1 MKIFWKYTLIKFVGF
16 KMDKN
21 SPLVSIITPSYN
33 CIATI
38 EKTINSVLSQTIE
51 DWEMLIVDDCS
62 TDSSYDLI
70 SNIYNT
76 DKRIK
81 ITKNTINLGAPKSRN
96 KLIGLST
103 GEYIAFLDTDDIWHP
118 KKLELQIEAMN
129 NNKCFASHSCYYR
142 VDECGNKLSLVKPKE
157 NVKYKDML
165 THNHI
170 GNLTG
175 IYNAKV
181 IGKFHQKNMGHE
193 DYEMWLRILKKTDSI
208 GVLEPLASYTVSAK
222 SLSSNKFKAAKW
234 HYNILRNEIGL
245 NTLKSSFYFSH
256 YVFNAIKTRLSKVS

>member
-1 MKIFWKYTLIKFVGF
+1 MNKI
-16 KMDKN
+16 
-21 SPLVSIITPSYN
+21 SIIMPVYN
-33 CIATI
+33 A
-38 EKTINSVLSQTIE
+38 EKTIARAIKSVISQTYNDLE
-51 DWEMLIVDDCS
+51 LIITDDNS
-62 TDSSYDLI
+62 TDNSKSIIEKHIELDSRITILTNNNGKGAFSARNNSIKYASGDYI
-70 SNIYNT
+70 S
-76 DKRIK
+76 
-81 ITKNTINLGAPKSRN
+81 
-96 KLIGLST
+96 
-103 GEYIAFLDTDDIWHP
+103 FLDSDDSWHP

-129 NNKCFASHSCYYR
+129 KNNCFASHSSYYR
-142 VDECGNKLSLVKPKE
+142 VDKFGNKVSLVKPKE
-157 NVKYKDML
+157 NVTYKDML

-181 IGKFHQKNMGHE
+181 LGKFYQKNMGHE

-245 NTLKSSFYFSH
+245 NALKSSFYFSH
-256 YVFNAIKTRLSKVS
+256 YVFNAIKTRSSKVS